1 MQNINFYNL
10 SDINCWIVYQMP
22 FEKDE
27 KSNEKVLPH
36 QEFCIKNNIFAMGWG
51 LNKNFFNKNF
61 GEMLDMPIVT
71 KIIIKDI
78 WVLIKLLK
86 EIQVLKKH

>member
-36 QEFCIKNNIFAMGWG
+36 QEFCIKDNIFCYG
-51 LNKNFFNKNF
+51 L
-61 GEMLDMPIVT
+61 GT
-71 KIIIKDI
+71 K
-78 WVLIKLLK
+78 
-86 EIQVLKKH
+86 

>member
-27 KSNEKVLPH
+27 KSNQKVL
-36 QEFCIKNNIFAMGWG
+36 NSR
-51 LNKNFFNKNF
+51 
-61 GEMLDMPIVT
+61 
-71 KIIIKDI
+71 
-78 WVLIKLLK
+78 
-86 EIQVLKKH
+86 